1 MKKTIFKTVF
11 ISIEKMKRSIF
22 LLVVILFISC
32 GNNSQ
37 QQSNSDIEIDKIQL
51 NDDCFD
57 EIKTELIDSIRILK
71 LNENEKSYFVSIS
84 KLIVHNDTLYV
95 FDRFG
100 KDLLVSFDRNG
111 NYITTFSQKG
121 GGPKEYVRL
130 WDFDVD
136 SKYVYLY
143 DRATQKMLYYDHT
156 GNFVKSHSTSF
167 RGDAF
172 VVLQNNEYLFSLAKE
187 NKNHKLCMTDST
199 LTITKTLLSYQE
211 EDIDDRMTDNLFQ
224 RVNNTIYYN
233 KVVNDS
239 VYAFSNQGNM
249 QKCYYFNFNNKNV
262 PDDEKH
268 SYDKLVSSKGKE
280 KYVYFNDCPMI
291 LNNFIIGSVF
301 QNGNKGTFLYD
312 TEKDKGGIKEW
323 RAHKIELSDI
333 ILPITT
339 TQNCVIGWM
348 DYSVYE
354 ALSDKSMF
362 SSELTQHLNDGGHV
376 LAFYFLNNAR

>member
-1 MKKTIFKTVF
+1 MKP
-11 ISIEKMKRSIF
+11 SIF
-22 LLVVILFISC
+22 LLLFVLLISC
-32 GNNSQ
+32 NNNSRQ
-37 QQSNSDIEIDKIQL
+37 HSNGDINMDKIQL
-51 NDDCFD
+51 DDDCFD

-100 KDLLVSFDRNG
+100 RDLLMSFDRNG
-111 NYITTFSQKG
+111 NCITTFSQKG
-121 GGPKEYVRL
+121 GGPQEYVRL

-143 DRATQKMLYYDHT
+143 DRAKQKMLYYDHT

-187 NKNHKLCMTDST
+187 NKNYKLCMTDST

-233 KVVNDS
+233 K
-239 VYAFSNQGNM
+239 G
-249 QKCYYFNFNNKNV
+249 
-262 PDDEKH
+262 
-268 SYDKLVSSKGKE
+268 
-280 KYVYFNDCPMI
+280 
-291 LNNFIIGSVF
+291 
-301 QNGNKGTFLYD
+301 
-312 TEKDKGGIKEW
+312 
-323 RAHKIELSDI
+323 
-333 ILPITT
+333 
-339 TQNCVIGWM
+339 
-348 DYSVYE
+348 
-354 ALSDKSMF
+354 
-362 SSELTQHLNDGGHV
+362 
-376 LAFYFLNNAR
+376 